1 MDERLNLVLDSE
13 EADRIE
19 RLREIIYRQDP
30 VQRARGPLSKSDVA
44 RLAMARGLDSL
55 EEHYHVDTRA
65 AAGAEYD
72 GDMDEDAM
80 LRRAAREAAEVE

>member
-44 RLAMARGLDSL
+44 RLAMARGLDGL
-55 EEHYHVDTRA
+55 EERYGVADREPVGVDFEER
-65 AAGAEYD
+65 
-72 GDMDEDAM
+72 
-80 LRRAAREAAEVE
+80 L